1 MGKVPKKK
9 PRPAKDMKEG
19 DLRKKYAEG
28 RKTKAN
34 KGPSGTLQ
42 EKMQEARTRPYKG
55 AKGGA
60 VTKVE
65 KPRMTGRQYSGDT
78 IRMKGP
84 QRGVDTFRPVPLSD
98 KKLALEGPKSAA
110 QAAARSVGSAALKGA
125 SLTAAFALSPSTFSY
140 KTGGEAQAP
149 APKKG
154 EKLMRGMTQVG
165 YGSKTTSADYGYTP
179 KAKVKAKIPAR
190 GESRGGMKSTLESYR
205 QSKAGGTG
213 NSKTVNP
220 YKAPVSMAGE
230 VPIPKAKP
238 RDKAFTLGTGAQ
250 TPKKKVSVSPP
261 QRPKFKGN
269 WVGAAPTEM
278 QKRGGAKIK
287 RPNLLSLLR
296 KKKG

>member
-1 MGKVPKKK
+1 MAKGPKKK
-9 PRPAKDMKEG
+9 VT
-19 DLRKKYAEG
+19 RKPP
-28 RKTKAN
+28 
-34 KGPSGTLQ
+34 KGVMMERLG
-42 EKMQEARTRPYKG
+42 EARTRPYKG
-55 AKGGA
+55 TKGGA

-84 QRGVDTFRPVPLSD
+84 QRGVDTFRPVHLSD
-98 KKLALEGPKSAA
+98 KKLALEGPVRAAVRSA
-110 QAAARSVGSAALKGA
+110 GSAALKGA

-154 EKLMRGMTQVG
+154 EKLMKGMAQVG
-165 YGSKTTSADYGYTP
+165 YGSKTSSADYGY
-179 KAKVKAKIPAR
+179 KAKKVVGGAR
-190 GESRGGMKSTLESYR
+190 PETVGSYPKGKKTTGGARPETPGSY
-205 QSKAGGTG
+205 
-213 NSKTVNP
+213 
-220 YKAPVSMAGE
+220 M
-230 VPIPKAKP
+230 PKAKP
-238 RDKAFTLGTGAQ
+238 KSKAFTLGTGAQ
-250 TPKKKVSVSPP
+250 TPKKKFSVSPSQQGTGRVTMP
-261 QRPKFKGN
+261 DRPKFKGN

>member
-28 RKTKAN
+28 RKVTSN

-78 IRMKGP
+78 IKMKGP

-98 KKLALEGPKSAA
+98 KKLALEGPVKAA
-110 QAAARSVGSAALKGA
+110 VRSVGSAVAKGA
-125 SLTAAFALSPSTFSY
+125 ALTASFALSPSTFSY
-140 KTGGEAQAP
+140 RTGGAAQAP
-149 APKKG
+149 APQKG

-165 YGSKTTSADYGYTP
+165 YGSKTSSADYGYTP
-179 KAKVKAKIPAR
+179 KAKKKDIVGNNPNR
-190 GESRGGMKSTLESYR
+190 GLGTP
-205 QSKAGGTG
+205 KAGGTG
-213 NSKTVNP
+213 NPKTVNP
-220 YKAPVSMAGE
+220 YKAPISMAGGGVNKPE
-230 VPIPKAKP
+230 TKAKAPIPKAKP
-238 RDKAFTLGTGAQ
+238 KKSEAFTGAQ
-250 TPKKKVSVSPP
+250 TPKKKASVSAKAPA
-261 QRPKFKGN
+261 FKGN
-269 WVGAAPTEM
+269 WVGATPTEM

-287 RPNLLSLLR
+287 RPNLLDLLR
-296 KKKG
+296 KRRER